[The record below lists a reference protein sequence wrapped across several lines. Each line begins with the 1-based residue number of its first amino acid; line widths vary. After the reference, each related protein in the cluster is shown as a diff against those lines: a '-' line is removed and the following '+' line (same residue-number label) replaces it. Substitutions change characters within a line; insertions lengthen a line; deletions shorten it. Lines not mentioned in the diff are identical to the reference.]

1 MSDSVEQGDP
11 LAGLEG
17 FRRSLGEF
25 ATGVTVITTNVG
37 GANFGMT
44 SNSFSSVSL
53 EPPLVLWSIR
63 RASQSFSAFEAC
75 SHFAVNVLASDQMDL
90 SQRFAKSDAEKF
102 DGVCWTRGKGD
113 VPLLSGVAASFEC
126 HRTAAVEGGDHV
138 IYLGH
143 VDQYCRYERQLLLF
157 AKGRYA
163 VAADHPDTRVLSSA
177 TDTQV
182 PLGLDEQVLSLLMV
196 RAYSAIAARLEQG
209 RKSVGLGLSLMQAR
223 LLKAVHTR
231 PQSTLEAMLPE
242 LFLEFNASRHVL
254 ESVIEL
260 GLLTIDEAGTVT
272 LTPDGEARILAV
284 IEHARENERL
294 LFKSIS
300 KQDLAVVQR
309 ALSKIIADLS

>member
-90 SQRFAKSDAEKF
+90 SQRFAKSGAEKF

-113 VPLLSGVAASFEC
+113 VPL
-126 HRTAAVEGGDHV
+126 RNN
-138 IYLGH
+138 
-143 VDQYCRYERQLLLF
+143 
-157 AKGRYA
+157 
-163 VAADHPDTRVLSSA
+163 
-177 TDTQV
+177 V
-182 PLGLDEQVLSLLMV
+182 P
-196 RAYSAIAARLEQG
+196 
-209 RKSVGLGLSLMQAR
+209 
-223 LLKAVHTR
+223 
-231 PQSTLEAMLPE
+231 
-242 LFLEFNASRHVL
+242 
-254 ESVIEL
+254 
-260 GLLTIDEAGTVT
+260 
-272 LTPDGEARILAV
+272 
-284 IEHARENERL
+284 
-294 LFKSIS
+294 
-300 KQDLAVVQR
+300 
-309 ALSKIIADLS
+309 